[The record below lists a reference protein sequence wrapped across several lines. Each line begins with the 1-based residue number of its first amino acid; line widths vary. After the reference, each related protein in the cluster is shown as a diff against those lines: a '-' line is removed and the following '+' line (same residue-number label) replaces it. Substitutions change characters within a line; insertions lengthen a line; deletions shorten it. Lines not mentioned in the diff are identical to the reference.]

1 MKKPVSFDRLR
12 KEEMNM
18 SDGILV
24 ITETADRRF
33 RKSTYEVVSE
43 GRRLA
48 DQLNTPLS
56 AVVLGSDVLAA
67 AAELKHYGADR
78 VLVCDAP
85 ELTDFDPDRFTS
97 LLHDIAITR
106 QPQVVLFGAS
116 IRDKQL
122 APRLAARLD
131 AGLAMECTGLALEG
145 DRLIATRAIYGSK
158 LIAKVALDGTPQIAA
173 LRPNVFPAAAIEKAG
188 EIERIEVKP
197 AAPRVRLLEKKQAV
211 SRLDLMEADV
221 VVSGG
226 RGMGGTDFS
235 VLEEL
240 AGLLG
245 GAVGASRSAVDE
257 GWRPHADQVGQT
269 GKVVSPKLY
278 VACGISG
285 AIQHIAGMSSSGC
298 IVAVNKD
305 PDAPIFRYADY
316 GVVGNLYEVVPEIVR
331 EINKQNRTRQG

>member
-1 MKKPVSFDRLR
+1 
-12 KEEMNM
+12 M

-24 ITETADRRF
+24 VTEHADKRF
-33 RKSTYEVVSE
+33 RKSSYEVVSE

-56 AVVLGSDVLAA
+56 AVVLGSDVLTA
-67 AAELKHYGADR
+67 AAELRQYGADR

-85 ELTDFDPDRFTS
+85 ELADFDSDRFTS
-97 LLHDIAITR
+97 ILFDIVTTR
-106 QPQVVLFGAS
+106 QPKIVLFGAS

-122 APRLAARLD
+122 ATRLAAKLD
-131 AGLAMECTGLALEG
+131 AGLAMECTGIELEG
-145 DRLIATRAIYGSK
+145 DRLIATRSMYGSK
-158 LIAKVALDGTPQIAA
+158 LVAKVALEGTPQIAA
-173 LRPNVFPAAAIEKAG
+173 LRSNVFPAAAVEKAG
-188 EIERIEVKP
+188 EIERIQVKF
-197 AAPRVRLLEKKQAV
+197 APSRIRLIEKKQSVAK
-211 SRLDLMEADV
+211 LDLTEADV

-226 RGMGGTDFS
+226 RGMGGADFS
-235 VLEEL
+235 VLEAL

-245 GAVGASRSAVDE
+245 GVVGATRSAVDE

-285 AIQHIAGMSSSGC
+285 AIQHLAGMSSSGC
-298 IVAVNKD
+298 IVAINKD

-316 GVVGNLYEVVPEIVR
+316 GIVGNLFELVPAIAR
-331 EINKQNRTRQG
+331 EIRNQGKAK

>member
-1 MKKPVSFDRLR
+1 MP
-12 KEEMNM
+12 
-18 SDGILV
+18 DGILV
-24 ITETADRRF
+24 ITESADRRF
-33 RKSTYEVVSE
+33 RKSTYEVLSE

-48 DQLNTPLS
+48 DRLNTPLS

-67 AAELKHYGADR
+67 AELKHFGADR

-85 ELTDFDPDRFTS
+85 ELAEFDPDRFTV
-97 LLHDIAITR
+97 LLHDIVIAR
-106 QPQVVLFGAS
+106 QPKMVLFGAS

-131 AGLAMECTGLALEG
+131 AALAMECTGLSLEG
-145 DRLIATRAIYGSK
+145 ERLIATRSIYGSK
-158 LIAKVALDGTPQIAA
+158 LVAKVALEGAPQIAV
-173 LRPNVFPAAAIEKAG
+173 LRPNVFPAAVVEKAG
-188 EIERIEVKP
+188 EIERIVVKP
-197 AAPRVRLLEKKQAV
+197 AATRVRLLEKKPAV
-211 SRLDLMEADV
+211 ARLDLVEADV

-226 RGMGGTDFS
+226 RGMGGEDFG

-285 AIQHIAGMSSSGC
+285 AIQHIAGISSSGC

-316 GVVGNLYEVVPEIVR
+316 GIVGDLHEMVPAIIR
-331 EINKQNRTRQG
+331 EIQKQNHTRQG